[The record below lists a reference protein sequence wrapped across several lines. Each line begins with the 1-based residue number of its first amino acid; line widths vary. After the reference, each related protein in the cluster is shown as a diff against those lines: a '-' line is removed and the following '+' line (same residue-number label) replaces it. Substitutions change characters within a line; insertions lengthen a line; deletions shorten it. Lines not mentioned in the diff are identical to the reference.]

1 MGLYFLLI
9 DCADGNWIYSKG
21 VIILSLRHTILA
33 MLETGEGTGYG
44 IAKKFQGTFGF
55 FWSASHQQVY
65 QELAKLAKDKL
76 VEFNSIEQ
84 IGKPDKKVY
93 RITPIGHKELTRW
106 IEKHMDL
113 PKIKDELM
121 VKMVVGH
128 LVPPSILRDQINRQR
143 DLHVK
148 KLEGLKQ
155 FAEESFGDTEEISPK
170 EKLKYYTLKRGI
182 QNHESWLQWAEE
194 VEQVLDEIELSL
206 SSTTESDQL
215 ENHA

>member
-1 MGLYFLLI
+1 M
-9 DCADGNWIYSKG
+9 
-21 VIILSLRHTILA
+21 SLRHTILA

-84 IGKPDKKVY
+84 VGKPDKKVY

-121 VKMVVGH
+121 VKLVVGH
-128 LVPPSILRDQINRQR
+128 LVPPSILREQIRRQR
-143 DLHVK
+143 ELHTK
-148 KLEGLKQ
+148 KLEGLKE
-155 FAEESFGDTEEISPK
+155 FAKESFGEQQDITPK

-194 VEQVLDEIELSL
+194 VEQVLDDIELSNA
-206 SSTTESDQL
+206 TESESEHL
-215 ENHA
+215 ESHA